1 MMTVIT
7 HSSLKSGGEKEWDQA
22 MRERLDS
29 ASDRPG
35 WISGLVLIPENGQ
48 NRRVIVGT
56 WSSRSDWEAWHQD
69 PAFKDTRERMEGLQ
83 EQPDEMQWYEV
94 VTHGDEPG

>member
-7 HSSLKSGGEKEWDQA
+7 HSLLKSGGETEWDQA

-29 ASDRPG
+29 ASTRPG
-35 WISGLVLIPENGQ
+35 WVSGQVLIPEGGR

-56 WSSRSDWEAWHQD
+56 WASRSDWESWHED

>member
-7 HSSLKSGGEKEWDQA
+7 HSSLKPEGETEWDQA

-29 ASDRPG
+29 ASARPG
-35 WISGLVLIPENGQ
+35 WISGQVLIPVEGKNQ
-48 NRRVIVGT
+48 RVIVGT
-56 WSSRSDWEAWHQD
+56 WADRSDWEAWHED

-83 EQPDEMQWYEV
+83 QRPDEMQWYEV
-94 VTHGDEPG
+94 VTSGDEPA